1 MPLTSR
7 EKEVHCYAG
16 QSVRWG
22 LFQTHRVVVCW
33 LLNVSATLLVYLRDG
48 SAKCC
53 HTEIEAANFRRICSD
68 KFTCC
73 HKMTEVARK
82 ISTSPSHR
90 ILTSGRP
97 LPALTVQCQAPGRV
111 ATGMPVLSHREKY
124 QRISMCGVGRTRRV
138 RWHRKKSQLP
148 CMQCS
153 YFACEEVVVV
163 DVMEMPCFRG
173 RKHAI

>member
-1 MPLTSR
+1 MLFLPLTSR

-53 HTEIEAANFRRICSD
+53 HTEIEAAD
-68 KFTCC
+68 KLSTDLLRQVYVLPQNE
-73 HKMTEVARK
+73 TEVARK
-82 ISTSPSHR
+82 ISTSPSHS

-97 LPALTVQCQAPGRV
+97 VPALTVQCQAPGRV
-111 ATGMPVLSHREKY
+111 ATGMPILSHREKY
-124 QRISMCGVGRTRRV
+124 QRKSMCGVGRTRRV
-138 RWHRKKSQLP
+138 RWHRKKSQLS

-153 YFACEEVVVV
+153 
-163 DVMEMPCFRG
+163 
-173 RKHAI
+173 